1 MKITIIHG
9 QSHNGTTCH
18 TARSLA
24 EKLGGRTTEFF
35 LPKDFGEMCIG
46 CTLCINKDEK
56 LCPHYKSLA
65 PITRAVDEADI
76 LIMESPVYVY
86 HVTSAMKAWLEHY
99 GWRWLLHRPEES
111 MFRKQV
117 VCIATAAGGGQ
128 KSTCRD
134 MADSASFWGA
144 ARIYKYGAVVR
155 AMNWNGV
162 TRETREKLDRDMTAL
177 ASKIQKD
184 KGKKKKP
191 CLKTRLLFPVM
202 SMIVKKRPDSAD
214 YAYWKSKGWLE
225 GKRPWS

>member
-18 TARSLA
+18 IARSLA
-24 EKLGGRTTEFF
+24 EKLGGQVTEFF
-35 LPKDFGEMCIG
+35 LPRDFGEMCIG
-46 CTLCINKDEK
+46 CTVCINRDEK
-56 LCPHYKSLA
+56 LCPHYKKLA
-65 PITRAVDEADI
+65 PITEAVDQADV

-128 KSTCRD
+128 KSTCQD

-144 ARIYKYGAVVR
+144 ARIYQYGAVVR
-155 AMNWNGV
+155 AMKWDGV
-162 TRETREKLDRDMTAL
+162 TDKTRAKLERDTTAL
-177 ASKIQKD
+177 AAKIKADQ
-184 KGKKKKP
+184 GRKKP

-214 YAYWKSKGWLE
+214 YDYWKNKGWLE
-225 GKRPWS
+225 GKRPWK

>member
-18 TARSLA
+18 IARSLA
-24 EKLGGRTTEFF
+24 EKLGGQVTEFF
-35 LPKDFGEMCIG
+35 LPRDFGEMCIG
-46 CTLCINKDEK
+46 CTVCINRDEK
-56 LCPHYKSLA
+56 LCPHYQKLA
-65 PITRAVDEADI
+65 PITEAVDQADV

-128 KSTCRD
+128 KSTCQD

-144 ARIYKYGAVVR
+144 ARIYQYGAVVR
-155 AMNWNGV
+155 AMKWDGV
-162 TRETREKLDRDMTAL
+162 TDKTRAKLERDTTAL
-177 ASKIQKD
+177 AAKIKANQ
-184 KGKKKKP
+184 GRKKP

-214 YAYWKSKGWLE
+214 YDYWKNKGWLE
-225 GKRPWS
+225 GKRPWK

>member
-1 MKITIIHG
+1 MAGQPNLPQKGTHENNHHPRSIPQRHHLPHCQIT
-9 QSHNGTTCH
+9 
-18 TARSLA
+18 
-24 EKLGGRTTEFF
+24 GRKT
-35 LPKDFGEMCIG
+35 G
-46 CTLCINKDEK
+46 
-56 LCPHYKSLA
+56 
-65 PITRAVDEADI
+65 
-76 LIMESPVYVY
+76 
-86 HVTSAMKAWLEHY
+86 WLEHY

-225 GKRPWS
+225 GKRPWA

>member
-18 TARSLA
+18 IARSLA
-24 EKLGGRTTEFF
+24 EKLGGQVTEFF
-35 LPKDFGEMCIG
+35 LPRDFGEMCIG
-46 CTLCINKDEK
+46 CTVCINRDEK
-56 LCPHYKSLA
+56 LCPHYKKLA
-65 PITRAVDEADI
+65 PITEAVDQADV

-128 KSTCRD
+128 KSTCQD

-144 ARIYKYGAVVR
+144 ARIYQYGAAVR
-155 AMNWNGV
+155 AMKWDGV
-162 TRETREKLDRDMTAL
+162 TDKTRAKLERDMTAL
-177 ASKIQKD
+177 AAKIKANQ
-184 KGKKKKP
+184 GRKKP

-214 YAYWKSKGWLE
+214 YDYWKNRGWLE
-225 GKRPWS
+225 GKRPWK

>member
-18 TARSLA
+18 TARLLA
-24 EKLGGRTTEFF
+24 KKLGGETTEFF
-35 LPKDFGEMCIG
+35 LPRDFGEMCVG
-46 CTLCINKDEK
+46 CTVCINRDEK
-56 LCPHYKSLA
+56 LCPHYEKLSPL
-65 PITRAVDEADI
+65 TQAVDEADVLI
-76 LIMESPVYVY
+76 LESPVYVY

-128 KSTCRD
+128 KSTCQD

-155 AMNWNGV
+155 AMKWDGV
-162 TRETREKLDRDMTAL
+162 TDETREKLDHDMTAL
-177 ASKIQKD
+177 AARVKAGQ
-184 KGKKKKP
+184 KKKKP

-202 SMIVKKRPDSAD
+202 SMIVKKRPGSAD
-214 YAYWKSKGWLE
+214 HDYWKGKGWLD
-225 GKRPWS
+225 GKCPWA

>member
-18 TARSLA
+18 IARSLA
-24 EKLGGRTTEFF
+24 EKLGGQVTEFF
-35 LPKDFGEMCIG
+35 LPRDFGEMCIG
-46 CTLCINKDEK
+46 CTVCINRDEK
-56 LCPHYKSLA
+56 LCPHYQKLA
-65 PITRAVDEADI
+65 PITEAVDQADV

-128 KSTCRD
+128 KSTCQD

-144 ARIYKYGAVVR
+144 ARIYQYGAAVR
-155 AMNWNGV
+155 AMKWDGV
-162 TRETREKLDRDMTAL
+162 TDKTRAKLERDMTAL
-177 ASKIQKD
+177 AAKIKANQ
-184 KGKKKKP
+184 GRKKP

-214 YAYWKSKGWLE
+214 YDYWKNKGWLE
-225 GKRPWS
+225 GKRPWK

>member
-1 MKITIIHG
+1 M
-9 QSHNGTTCH
+9 
-18 TARSLA
+18 
-24 EKLGGRTTEFF
+24 
-35 LPKDFGEMCIG
+35 
-46 CTLCINKDEK
+46 
-56 LCPHYKSLA
+56 
-65 PITRAVDEADI
+65 
-76 LIMESPVYVY
+76 
-86 HVTSAMKAWLEHY
+86 EHY

-128 KSTCRD
+128 KSTCQD

-225 GKRPWS
+225 GKRPWA